1 MRYNL
6 SGDYIMLKNII
17 FDMGNVLLRFDPEV
31 SLNLYCKTEE
41 ARNIIR
47 KELFEGPEWIQGD
60 YGTITNEERFEPV
73 SRRVPKEYHKELYQC
88 IMGWDICM
96 EPIPGAMEFC
106 EYVKKSGYGIYVLS
120 NADNTFHDYFP
131 RFAPEAWFDGVMVS
145 SDVHMIKPDIKIYTY
160 FLKTYCL
167 RAEECL
173 FVDDRP
179 ENIEGAKKAGIPG
192 MIFTGDFQPIKKKIE
207 I

>member
-17 FDMGNVLLRFDPEV
+17 LDMGNVLLRFDPEV

-88 IMGWDICM
+88 IFGWYICI

-106 EYVKKSGYGIYVLS
+106 EYVKKSGYDIYVLS

-145 SDVHMIKPDIKIYTY
+145 SDVHMIKPETKIYEH
-160 FLKTYCL
+160 FLKTYRL
-167 RAEECL
+167 IPEECL

-179 ENIEGAKKAGIPG
+179 ENIEGAKNAGIPG
-192 MIFTGDFQPIKKKIE
+192 MIFTGDFQPIKNKIE